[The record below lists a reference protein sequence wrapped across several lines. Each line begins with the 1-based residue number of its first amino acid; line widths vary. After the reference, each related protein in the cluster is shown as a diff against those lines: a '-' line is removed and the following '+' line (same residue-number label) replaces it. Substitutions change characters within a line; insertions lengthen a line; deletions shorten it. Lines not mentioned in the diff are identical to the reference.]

1 MARSAVYTPVLF
13 RFPGE
18 VAREDGWGRFLE
30 LAASTAKL
38 CTQTPLRA
46 GEKLRLGFEV
56 NGERFHDLR
65 AQVEYAD
72 RDEDGF
78 CCADL
83 RFEDE
88 VEKRRLAR
96 TMADLLARQ
105 VDSPR

>member
-1 MARSAVYTPVLF
+1 MARSSVYTPVLF

-18 VAREDGWGRFLE
+18 IAREDGWGRFLD
-30 LAASTAKL
+30 LAASTL
-38 CTQTPLRA
+38 CTQTPLKER
-46 GEKLRLGFEV
+46 EKLRLGFEV
-56 NGERFHDLR
+56 NGERFSDLR
-65 AQVEYAD
+65 ASVESVD

-96 TMADLLARQ
+96 VLADLLARQ

>member
-1 MARSAVYTPVLF
+1 MARSSLYTPVLF

-30 LAASTAKL
+30 LAASAAKL
-38 CTQTPLRA
+38 CTQTPLKE

-56 NGERFHDLR
+56 NGERFPVLR
-65 AQVEYAD
+65 AMVEYVD

-78 CCADL
+78 CRADL

-88 VEKRRLAR
+88 VDKRRLAR
-96 TMADLLARQ
+96 VLADLLARQ

>member
-1 MARSAVYTPVLF
+1 MARSSVYTPVLL

-18 VAREDGWGRFLE
+18 VAREDGWGRFLD
-30 LAASTAKL
+30 LAASSAKL
-38 CTQTPLRA
+38 CTQTPLRER
-46 GEKLRLGFEV
+46 EKLRLSFEV
-56 NGERFHDLR
+56 NGERFSDLR
-65 AQVEYAD
+65 AAVDSVD

-78 CCADL
+78 CCAGL

-96 TMADLLARQ
+96 VLADLLARQ